1 MPKLGETLL
10 DNLRKS
16 RRFKLSQ
23 RKPSVHLRLRAGFR
37 IAILGLTALALAN
50 GAAAMYLAWEHG
62 LWATCGLGVSMTLA
76 AVLCASAIRRF
87 TQGVLLPLERMTG
100 IVQQVSGIEAA
111 GASLPAEIDAI
122 ERHLDRLMTEV
133 TDARTSLDRSW
144 NALVEAEKLA
154 AVGKLAAG
162 LAHEIRNPLA
172 AITMWLFVIRN
183 AVGPDAELGHK
194 FDIISE
200 EMARLEDML
209 RGFLEFSRLPMA
221 ARAESVSELI
231 RKTLDLARH
240 QIHQKR
246 IQVLCEEA
254 PDLPP
259 VVADA
264 QQLKQVF
271 LNLLNNAIEAT
282 PEGGELRF
290 FAKLEHDPQQR
301 PVVVVRVQDTG
312 PGVPAAARP
321 RIFEP
326 FYTTKDNGTGL
337 GLYIAAQ
344 IMTRMGGRL
353 ALEYSHAG
361 QTSFAAWIPPAHT
374 EEHE

>member
-1 MPKLGETLL
+1 MSHE
-10 DNLRKS
+10 
-16 RRFKLSQ
+16 
-23 RKPSVHLRLRAGFR
+23 HLRLRAGFLV
-37 IAILGLTALALAN
+37 AILGLTALALGN

-62 LWATCGLGVSMTLA
+62 VWVTCGLGVSMTLT
-76 AVLCASAIRRF
+76 AVLCALAIHRF
-87 TQGVLLPLERMTG
+87 TQGVLLPLERMTA
-100 IVQQVSGIEAA
+100 IVRQFSRAEAVAA
-111 GASLPAEIDAI
+111 GSLPDEIAAI
-122 ERHLDRLMTEV
+122 EKHLDRLMSEV
-133 TDARTSLDRSW
+133 SDARTSLDRSW
-144 NALVEAEKLA
+144 NALVEAERLA

-183 AVGPDAELGHK
+183 AVGPDTELGHK

-200 EMARLEDML
+200 EVARLEDML
-209 RGFLEFSRLPMA
+209 RGFLEFSHLPIA
-221 ARAESVSELI
+221 ARAQSVSEPI

-246 IQVLCEEA
+246 IQASCEEA
-254 PDLPP
+254 PGLPP

-271 LNLLNNAIEAT
+271 LNLVNNAIEAT

-290 FAKLEHDPQQR
+290 VTRLERDPQGK
-301 PVVVVRVQDTG
+301 PMVVVRVQDSG
-312 PGVPAAARP
+312 PGVPEAARP

-326 FYTTKDNGTGL
+326 FYTTKENGTGL

-344 IMTRMGGRL
+344 IMARMGGRL
-353 ALEYSHAG
+353 ALESSRAG
-361 QTSFAAWIPPAHT
+361 QTSFAAWIPPASL